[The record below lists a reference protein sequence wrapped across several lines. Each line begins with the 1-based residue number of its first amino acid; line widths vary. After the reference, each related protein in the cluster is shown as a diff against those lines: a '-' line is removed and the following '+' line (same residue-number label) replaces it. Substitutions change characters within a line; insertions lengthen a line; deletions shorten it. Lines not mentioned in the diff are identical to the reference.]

1 MLDASL
7 LLLKYRSE
15 SYDGDRFHQYCQNR
29 VRRGMQ
35 QLASPKKQQGLVAQA
50 SLGKHVDMKQ
60 FWVEGVLATAG
71 LPRGNTTPLE
81 TLEKMLA
88 STTPSEQ

>member
-1 MLDASL
+1 MMLDASL

-60 FWVEGVLATAG
+60 FWLEGVLCNSGPAERQHYPSRDSRKDAG
-71 LPRGNTTPLE
+71 KHHTI
-81 TLEKMLA
+81 
-88 STTPSEQ
+88 